1 MTKSLINL
9 VGALVAAA
17 ILVLAAIVGV
27 MPLLG
32 QAFGAFGDAVQ
43 TGATNATYEAQI
55 SALQKQKARKGEI
68 DAAVQDLRTQ
78 IPAVPDLDR
87 AFDVIAGSAER
98 SGAVITAITR
108 GDLASYAPRKAPV
121 PAGPGAD
128 AAAKAQTAPQPTP
141 QPTGGSDPVAQAK
154 STAAQASSAADQTSQ
169 AAGASA
175 PAAGGSTAATAATA
189 DVRQQ
194 IPLTV
199 TATAPDMTAAQNFL
213 DGLRGS
219 GRLLGVDK
227 ATVQGG
233 DGNLSITLDLVAFV
247 APATGPQGGAK

>member
-9 VGALVAAA
+9 VGALVT
-17 ILVLAAIVGV
+17 AAIVVLAVVFGV

-32 QAFGAFGDAVQ
+32 QAFTAFGDTAQ
-43 TGATNATYEAQI
+43 AGATNATYEAQI

-108 GDLASYAPRKAPV
+108 EDLASYAPRKAPV

-154 STAAQASSAADQTSQ
+154 GTAAQASSAADQTSQ

-175 PAAGGSTAATAATA
+175 PAAGGGSAGTGE
-189 DVRQQ
+189 VRQQ

-199 TATAPDMTAAQNFL
+199 TATAPEMTAVQTFL

-233 DGNLSITLDLVAFV
+233 NGNLSITLALVAFV